1 MTEVIYKDSPRFY
14 GICPQCNKRYL
25 EPLPDTEWVNGKE
38 HTIEVFCPNCLHR
51 ETISLSKE

>member
-1 MTEVIYKDSPRFY
+1 MIEAIDEDSPKFY
-14 GICPQCNKRYL
+14 GVCPQCNKRYL

-38 HTIEVFCPNCLHR
+38 HTIDVLCPNCLHR